1 MARASRAEWIKR
13 VQRWR
18 DSGLTALE
26 YAAETG
32 LNANTLQNWG
42 WRLKSE
48 SGLGRSKLTA
58 PGRSERL
65 APRST
70 RAGRSKAERVPVVEV
85 VGATMASAPVVPTAS
100 FELVV
105 GGVVVRVPAIFD
117 GDSLRQLL
125 SVLESR

>member
-1 MARASRAEWIKR
+1 MARASRGEWIKR

-18 DSGLTALE
+18 DSGLTAQE

-42 WRLKSE
+42 WRLKAE
-48 SGLGRSKLTA
+48 TRPGRSKKTA
-58 PGRSERL
+58 PRPTAAGRSE
-65 APRST
+65 
-70 RAGRSKAERVPVVEV
+70 AERVPIVEV
-85 VGATMASAPVVPTAS
+85 VGATMVSAGAVPTAGY
-100 FELVV
+100 ELVV

-125 SVLESR
+125 RVLESR

>member
-18 DSGLTALE
+18 DSGLTAQE

-42 WRLKSE
+42 WRLRSE
-48 SGLGRSKLTA
+48 TRPGRATMTA
-58 PGRSERL
+58 PRR
-65 APRST
+65 T
-70 RAGRSKAERVPVVEV
+70 RAGRSETERVPVVEV
-85 VGATMASAPVVPTAS
+85 VGATMASAPAAPTAS
-100 FELVV
+100 YELVV
-105 GGVVVRVPAIFD
+105 SGVVVRVPAIFD

-125 SVLESR
+125 RVLESR